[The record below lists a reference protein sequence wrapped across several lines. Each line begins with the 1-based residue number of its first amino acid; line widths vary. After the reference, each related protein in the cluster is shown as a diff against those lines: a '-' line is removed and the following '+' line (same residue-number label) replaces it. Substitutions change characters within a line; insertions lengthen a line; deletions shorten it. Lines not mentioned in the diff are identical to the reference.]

1 MMRKKILSIFWHQK
15 SDLVDHLEIKSFIE
29 NKSELN
35 FLPVHNHSSP
45 AVYLI
50 NKKNKVRGFNIDLF
64 DEQKNY
70 TINEPGNLGLKDN
83 VFKFWLA
90 IILAGLLVLS
100 GRTAFLQLFKG
111 ADFKLIAEGNRIRIH
126 DLKASRGVIY
136 DRNHQMLVENIPGFS
151 LAIIPVDLPRDEKI
165 QRQIAEEIGKITNL
179 PSAQIFEMIVGQQKF
194 SYQPLVILEN
204 LNQEQAILTKILSS
218 RYPGVILKTD
228 STRNYLF
235 SDSSQSLSHLLGYS
249 GKIEEDKKNEYLEK
263 NYAIDDLVGKTGLE
277 LFYERELKG
286 VNGREE
292 VEVDATG
299 QAKDIIASQKP
310 ESGQNLVLTIDLSLQ
325 QKAEQSLRQILSA
338 YGKSRGSVVV
348 LDPRN
353 GEILSLVSLPAFDN
367 NLFRR
372 GLMAAD
378 FEKLINDPNRPLF
391 NRVISGE
398 YPSGSTFK
406 LIIGAAALEEGI
418 INENTGFNSVGGIN
432 VSRWFFPDWK
442 AGGHGWTNI
451 YKALAESVNTFFYI
465 IGGGY
470 NDFEGLGVAKIK
482 RYAQNFGLNQRLNID
497 LPNEATGFLP
507 NEEWKEKTKNEQ
519 WYIGD
524 TYHLAIGQGDIL
536 VTPLQVAAWT
546 SVFASGGKLYQPH
559 LVKEELTSDDQI
571 KNQIS
576 PKILNQNFISEKNIK
591 IINRGLRQAVLT
603 GSARRLS
610 ELPIAV
616 AAKTGTAEWS
626 SRKSPHAWLTAF
638 APYED
643 PQIVVTVLV
652 EEGGEG
658 SAVALPVAREIINW
672 WAVNRYKNE

>member
-1 MMRKKILSIFWHQK
+1 M
-15 SDLVDHLEIKSFIE
+15 
-29 NKSELN
+29 
-35 FLPVHNHSSP
+35 
-45 AVYLI
+45 
-50 NKKNKVRGFNIDLF
+50 
-64 DEQKNY
+64 
-70 TINEPGNLGLKDN
+70 
-83 VFKFWLA
+83 
-90 IILAGLLVLS
+90 
-100 GRTAFLQLFKG
+100 
-111 ADFKLIAEGNRIRIH
+111 
-126 DLKASRGVIY
+126 
-136 DRNHQMLVENIPGFS
+136 
-151 LAIIPVDLPRDEKI
+151 
-165 QRQIAEEIGKITNL
+165 
-179 PSAQIFEMIVGQQKF
+179 
-194 SYQPLVILEN
+194 
-204 LNQEQAILTKILSS
+204 
-218 RYPGVILKTD
+218 
-228 STRNYLF
+228 
-235 SDSSQSLSHLLGYS
+235 
-249 GKIEEDKKNEYLEK
+249 
-263 NYAIDDLVGKTGLE
+263 
-277 LFYERELKG
+277 
-286 VNGREE
+286 
-292 VEVDATG
+292 
-299 QAKDIIASQKP
+299 
-310 ESGQNLVLTIDLSLQ
+310 
-325 QKAEQSLRQILSA
+325 
-338 YGKSRGSVVV
+338 
-348 LDPRN
+348 
-353 GEILSLVSLPAFDN
+353 
-367 NLFRR
+367 
-372 GLMAAD
+372 
-378 FEKLINDPNRPLF
+378 
-391 NRVISGE
+391 
-398 YPSGSTFK
+398 
-406 LIIGAAALEEGI
+406 
-418 INENTGFNSVGGIN
+418 
-432 VSRWFFPDWK
+432 
-442 AGGHGWTNI
+442 
-451 YKALAESVNTFFYI
+451 NTFFYI